1 MTILEYDDLHK
12 YVCPCCDSKLGYT
25 NNDIYTKE
33 FCDPNKK
40 YKHFYYV
47 GSVREIDFS
56 KEWITV
62 FYIKCPVCGKEI
74 ELSSTPSNR
83 TKEETKGR

>member
-1 MTILEYDDLHK
+1 MVVLEYGDLRKHI
-12 YVCPCCDSKLGYT
+12 CPCCDSKLGYT

-33 FCDPNKK
+33 FCDPQKT
-40 YKHFYYV
+40 YKHFYYF
-47 GSVREIDFS
+47 GSEREIDFS

-62 FYIKCPVCGKEI
+62 FCIKCPVCGKEI

-83 TKEETKGR
+83 TNEEKKGK

>member
-1 MTILEYDDLHK
+1 MVVLELGGLRKHT
-12 YVCPCCDSKLGYT
+12 CPCCDSKLGYT
-25 NNDIYTKE
+25 HKDIYAKE
-33 FCDPNKK
+33 FCDSKK
-40 YKHFYYV
+40 VYKHFYYV

-62 FYIKCPVCGKEI
+62 YCIKCPVCGEEI

-83 TKEETKGR
+83 TNE